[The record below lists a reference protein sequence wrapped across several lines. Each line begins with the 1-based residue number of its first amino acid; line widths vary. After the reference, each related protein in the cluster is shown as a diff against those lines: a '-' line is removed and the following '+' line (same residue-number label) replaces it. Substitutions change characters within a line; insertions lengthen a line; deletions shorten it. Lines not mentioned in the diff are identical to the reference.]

1 MKLRRDILLFGAVVV
16 TAAVGGWAFLANRQ
30 GAAIEAFQREHRLRA
45 DAARPALPPANAFR
59 ATVCAASP
67 CVVVEAGGL
76 TFIFGAGEG
85 AAEGVAQL
93 GLMHPT
99 VDALLLPDLAIET
112 VQGLPEIADASAR
125 AGRREALRVFGPAG
139 LLPVVDGANLI
150 VSATQPARLAPGIEG
165 EDQGGYGRVVFDSG
179 VVSIRGFGGAE
190 PGSGRVYRI
199 DFEGRSLLLA
209 GCTALPANI
218 IAAAREARFP
228 AAIAFA
234 GSERLMGSPSACID
248 LTSVLQAIGQARAA
262 SSVIV
267 PGDPQASALR
277 AVEAWRELLA
287 GAGPSGPQIGLTG
300 TFIEFEGSTP
310 RIGERQK

>member
-1 MKLRRDILLFGAVVV
+1 MIA
-16 TAAVGGWAFLANRQ
+16 AAVGAWAFLANRP
-30 GAAIEAFQREHRLRA
+30 GAAVEAFQREQRLREE
-45 DAARPALPPANAFR
+45 AAKPVVPPADAFR

-85 AAEGVAQL
+85 AAEGISQL

-112 VQGLPEIADASAR
+112 AQGLPEIAAAGAR

-150 VSATQPARLAPGIEG
+150 VSPTQSARLAPGIEG

-190 PGSGRVYRI
+190 PGSGRVYRV

-209 GCTALPANI
+209 GCTAVSANI
-218 IAAAREARFP
+218 IAASREAKSP
-228 AAIAFA
+228 AAIVFA
-234 GSERLMGSPSACID
+234 GSERLLGSNSACID
-248 LTSVLQAIGQARAA
+248 LTTVVQAIGQARIAA
-262 SSVIV
+262 SVIV
-267 PGDPQASALR
+267 PGDPQATGPR
-277 AVEAWRELLA
+277 ATEAWRELLA
-287 GAGPSGPQIGLTG
+287 GAGPSAPQIGLTG
-300 TFIEFEGSTP
+300 TFIDLEGDAP
-310 RIGERQK
+310 RISERQK